1 MESRSNRYAQSGVDT
16 DLAQTALGGLLSWV
30 QATLPLRSGVGKPLM
45 GIGHFANVVS
55 IDETTGIAIS
65 TDGVGSKVLVAQ
77 LANSYEG
84 IGYDCIAVNV
94 NDVLCV
100 GAEPLTIVDCLSVQR
115 IQPEMLEQIG
125 KGLYEGALRARVN
138 IVGGE
143 LAQLPE
149 IVQGPREGYGFDVVG
164 TCIGSVKIETVIDGR
179 NLSDGDVVVG
189 LASSGLHSNGFT
201 LARDILSGRYGYEID
216 TFVPELG
223 KSLAEE
229 LLTPTHIYV
238 PEILGLLEAE
248 IPVKALAHISG
259 DGLLNLTRVTADVG
273 FVIDQLPRP
282 LPIFELIQKTLN
294 VPLDE
299 MYEVFNMGI
308 GFCVMVSAE
317 HAQQVIDIVGQ
328 KGSPAQIIGY
338 VVPDSEKR
346 VWLSEQGLV
355 GAGGKFQLDS

>member
-1 MESRSNRYAQSGVDT
+1 MESPSNRYAQSGVDT
-16 DLAQTALGGLLSWV
+16 DLAQSALGGLLSWV
-30 QATLPLRSGVGKPLM
+30 QGTLTIRSGVGKPLM

-55 IDETTGIAIS
+55 IDDISGIAIS

-77 LANSYEG
+77 LADSYEG

-100 GAEPLTIVDCLSVQR
+100 GAEPLTLVDCLSVQR
-115 IQPEMLEQIG
+115 VQPEMLEQIG
-125 KGLYEGALRARVN
+125 KGLYEGALRANVN

-149 IVQGPREGYGFDVVG
+149 IIQGSRDGYGFDVVG
-164 TCIGSVKIETVIDGR
+164 TCIGSVKIDKVIDGKD
-179 NLSDGDVVVG
+179 LSDGDVVVG

-201 LARDILSGRYGYEID
+201 LAREILSGRYGYEID
-216 TFVPELG
+216 TFIPELG

-248 IPVKALAHISG
+248 VPVKALAHISG
-259 DGLLNLTRVTADVG
+259 DGLLNLTRVLADVG

-282 LPIFELIQKTLN
+282 LPIFELIQQTLD

-308 GFCVMVSAE
+308 GFCVVVPLE
-317 HAQQVIDIVGQ
+317 NAQQVIEIVGQ
-328 KGSPAQIIGY
+328 NGSPAQVIGH
-338 VVPDSEKR
+338 VVADAERR
-346 VWLSEQGLV
+346 VWLPEQGLV
-355 GAGGKFQLDS
+355 GDGGRFYKSD